1 MSGELTAAL
10 LAASTRLIGSAHK
23 QPLKG
28 APKAKSW
35 RRWSLFVSPGWVR
48 QGRPGRKEGK
58 GSGWAAGRA
67 SPGCFAPRSWQ
78 VEQKLSRLISA
89 ARTRP
94 ARRPGSNLQHGQS
107 RGAGISAD
115 SNLKR
120 AVRAWPSRCLVPA
133 ARRGRFRPH
142 LPAGPEIT
150 SEGER
155 PLHCPK
161 PTARKALR
169 KCRAAGAGEC
179 ADAERSP
186 VLRPGF

>member
-1 MSGELTAAL
+1 MFQ
-10 LAASTRLIGSAHK
+10 K
-23 QPLKG
+23 P
-28 APKAKSW
+28 
-35 RRWSLFVSPGWVR
+35 SPGADGVCLF
-48 QGRPGRKEGK
+48 RPGGCSKSDRAERKGRE
-58 GSGWAAGRA
+58 ADERRRA
-67 SPGCFAPRSWQ
+67 SLGCFAPRSRQ
-78 VEQKLSRLISA
+78 VEQKLPRLISA

-94 ARRPGSNLQHGQS
+94 ARQPGSNLQHGQS

-161 PTARKALR
+161 PTAREALR

-179 ADAERSP
+179 TDAERSR
-186 VLRPGF
+186 VLRPGC

>member
-1 MSGELTAAL
+1 MESVCFA
-10 LAASTRLIGSAHK
+10 RV
-23 QPLKG
+23 G
-28 APKAKSW
+28 APRATGPK
-35 RRWSLFVSPGWVR
+35 
-48 QGRPGRKEGK
+48 GREGK
-58 GSGWAAGRA
+58 RMSAGEPLWDA
-67 SPGCFAPRSWQ
+67 SPRVRDKWS
-78 VEQKLSRLISA
+78 QKLPRLISA

-94 ARRPGSNLQHGQS
+94 ARQPGSNLQHGQS

-161 PTARKALR
+161 PTAREALR

-179 ADAERSP
+179 TDAERSR
-186 VLRPGF
+186 VLRPGC